1 MAWWNRKPQTE
12 PPDVD
17 EQPEQSD
24 EEAEEDN
31 GPDTGPIGAQPRVRR
46 MIPRPHLSRFSF
58 RFPSFAGRA
67 RRTEEEED
75 ERHLT
80 PLERQRKIVESF
92 QEDALELSDRIKL
105 RAAKIASIVLP
116 IIAVY
121 AIGGELGQYFAGGAA
136 FSLKA
141 SQWVQ
146 GQYLIAYAGEFAL
159 AVLTYSLGHAVA
171 QRESGTAH
179 TVKLFITSL
188 VWFLFLAASAAGQW
202 YVAISTLRPDAA
214 MQTAIAIRVG
224 MACSLD
230 IAAVCL
236 MWWRGKS
243 LAKFLEQ
250 QAKKAESIRAVNESE
265 LAIEAAQE
273 AAERR
278 RREDEEYLNAKRN
291 HNNMII
297 RLQELQNAALIRQA
311 EQALLDRPGSSRDR
325 SNW

>member
-1 MAWWNRKPQTE
+1 MAWWNRKKDNASHAPVDDPQN
-12 PPDVD
+12 DL
-17 EQPEQSD
+17 PENG
-24 EEAEEDN
+24 ED
-31 GPDTGPIGAQPRVRR
+31 GPDPATGPIRAVPKG
-46 MIPRPHLSRFSF
+46 PHFPHFSFPRFSF
-58 RFPSFAGRA
+58 GSRA
-67 RRTEEEED
+67 EPED
-75 ERHLT
+75 LSQL
-80 PLERQRKIVESF
+80 PAFERQRRIVESF
-92 QEDALELSDRIKL
+92 QEDALELADRIKL
-105 RAAKIASIVLP
+105 KAAKLASIILP

-121 AIGGELGQYFAGGAA
+121 AIGGELGQYFSNGVD
-136 FSLKA
+136 FSLTA

-146 GQYLIAYAGEFAL
+146 GQYLIAYSGELAL
-159 AVLTYSLGHAVA
+159 AVLTYALGHAVS
-171 QRESGTAH
+171 QRETGTGHA
-179 TVKLFITSL
+179 VKLSITFL

-202 YVAISTLRPDAA
+202 YVALATLHPDDK
-214 MQTAIAIRVG
+214 MQTAIAIRVA

-265 LAIEAAQE
+265 LAIQAAQE

-291 HNNMII
+291 HNKMII
-297 RLQELQNAALIRQA
+297 AIQELQNAALIKQA

>member
-1 MAWWNRKPQTE
+1 MAWWNRKQQ
-12 PPDVD
+12 
-17 EQPEQSD
+17 QPIID
-24 EEAEEDN
+24 DLNADN
-31 GPDTGPIGAQPRVRR
+31 GPQEDDGESTTGPIR
-46 MIPRPHLSRFSF
+46 MPKKPRPGFSF
-58 RFPSFAGRA
+58 SVPRFTFGNKKQD
-67 RRTEEEED
+67 EID
-75 ERHLT
+75 ERDLT
-80 PLERQRKIVESF
+80 PLERQRKIVNSF
-92 QEDALELSDRIKL
+92 QEDALEMTDRIKL
-105 RAAKIASIVLP
+105 KAAKFASIILP

-121 AIGGELGQYFAGGAA
+121 AIGGELGQYFSNGVA
-136 FSLKA
+136 FSWAA

-146 GQYLIAYAGEFAL
+146 GQYLIAYSGELAL
-159 AVLTYSLGHAVA
+159 AVLTYALGHAVS
-171 QRESGTAH
+171 QRETGTGHA
-179 TVKLFITSL
+179 VKLFITTL

-202 YVAISTLRPDAA
+202 YVAIATLHPDDK
-214 MQTAIAIRVG
+214 MQTAIAIRVA

-273 AAERR
+273 NAARR

-297 RLQELQNAALIRQA
+297 RLQELQNAALIQQA
-311 EQALLDRPGSSRDR
+311 EQALLPQSGMSRDR

>member
-1 MAWWNRKPQTE
+1 MAWWNRKRNTVSDVPVDDAQNNRQNDPQNNDDD
-12 PPDVD
+12 P
-17 EQPEQSD
+17 
-24 EEAEEDN
+24 A
-31 GPDTGPIGAQPRVRR
+31 TGPIRAVPK
-46 MIPRPHLSRFSF
+46 IPRFPRFDFRFPRFSF
-58 RFPSFAGRA
+58 GVRA
-67 RRTEEEED
+67 EPED
-75 ERHLT
+75 LST
-80 PLERQRKIVESF
+80 LPAFERQRKIVESF
-92 QEDALELSDRIKL
+92 QEDALELTDRIKL
-105 RAAKIASIVLP
+105 KAAKLASIVLP

-121 AIGGELGQYFAGGAA
+121 AIGGELGQYFAGGVAIA
-136 FSLKA
+136 WGV

-146 GQYLIAYAGEFAL
+146 SQYLIAYAGEFAL
-159 AVLTYSLGHAVA
+159 AVLTYVLGHAVA

-179 TVKLFITSL
+179 AVKLTITFL

-202 YVAISTLRPDAA
+202 YVALATLQPSPQ
-214 MQTAIAIRVG
+214 MQLAIAIRIG

-230 IAAVCL
+230 IASVCL

-265 LAIEAAQE
+265 LTIQAAQE

-291 HNNMII
+291 HNQMILKI
-297 RLQELQNAALIRQA
+297 QELQNAALIRQA
-311 EQALLDRPGSSRDR
+311 EQALISDRASSRDR